1 MISRF
6 EKIITPVFIFIF
18 AQTARAQEII
28 DNSVTTEID
37 RQTDAL
43 GTAAGFNNN
52 LEVGSI
58 MGTVIKSFFS
68 VMGMVFLILVLHAG
82 YKWMN
87 ANGKKDDVE
96 EAKNSIM
103 RATIG
108 LAVMI
113 AAYALTAFVFNQ
125 IDQIPQ

>member
-1 MISRF
+1 MFSRF
-6 EKIITPVFIFIF
+6 EKIITPAFIFIF

-28 DNSVTTEID
+28 DNSVAKEID
-37 RQTDAL
+37 NQADAL
-43 GTAAGFNNN
+43 SSTAGFNKN
-52 LEVGSI
+52 LEVGSV

-68 VMGMVFLILVLHAG
+68 VMGIVFLIIILHAG

-108 LAVMI
+108 LAIMI
-113 AAYALTAFVFNQ
+113 VAYALTAFIFKQ